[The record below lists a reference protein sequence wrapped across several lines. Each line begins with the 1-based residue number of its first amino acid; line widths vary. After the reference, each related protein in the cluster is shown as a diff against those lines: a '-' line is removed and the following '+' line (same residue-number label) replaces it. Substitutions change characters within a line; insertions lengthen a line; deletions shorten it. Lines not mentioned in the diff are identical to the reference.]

1 MNGLGDGCIIS
12 DRSEGFHMH
21 NIQVINSVEQ
31 DAAWHRRNNRQEWTL
46 NSAHAVRRTS
56 QE

>member
-1 MNGLGDGCIIS
+1 
-12 DRSEGFHMH
+12 MH
-21 NIQVINSVEQ
+21 HIQVINSVEQ
-31 DAAWHRRNNRQEWTL
+31 DAARHRRNNRQEWTL